1 MPCPHR
7 TRVARLGLPVLLT
20 GALTAAT
27 SLAAPADA
35 VDRARALFAQAESD
49 EDGERW
55 SEALEKLRAVAQV
68 KLTAGVRYH
77 IALCEEHLGQ
87 LARALGD
94 YREAEDQARLE
105 NAQDVLRIVGNQVA
119 ALDPR
124 VPRLTIRVV
133 PVGSEVTI
141 KLDGEPIANA
151 PMGGAMPVDP
161 GVHYVVAAAPD
172 RTPAASA
179 VTLHAYESR
188 VLELTLEEAPRE
200 AAPSPLRSASS
211 VPPMPAPTPTS
222 PSAAIVATALAV
234 VLAGGGVGA
243 FLIADAEHDNAV
255 RTCSQLVDP
264 APDACDW
271 LKNRVRAWDFA
282 AAGAWGGALIAAT
295 TALVLWS
302 KPHGEAPT
310 QAAVAAA
317 VALVLGPTA
326 LGVRGRF

>member
-7 TRVARLGLPVLLT
+7 TRVARLGLPVVLT
-20 GALTAAT
+20 GALTAST
-27 SLAAPADA
+27 SLAAPADS
-35 VDRARALFAQAESD
+35 VDRARILFAEAESD

-105 NAQDVLRIVGNQVA
+105 NAQDVLRIVGKQVA

-133 PVGSEVTI
+133 PAGNEVTV
-141 KLDGEPIANA
+141 KLDGAPIAIA
-151 PMGGAMPVDP
+151 PIHGAVPVDP
-161 GVHYVVAAAPD
+161 GTHYVVATTPDHAA
-172 RTPAASA
+172 AASA
-179 VTLHAYESR
+179 VTLQAYESR
-188 VLELTLEEAPRE
+188 VIVLTLGEAPRE
-200 AAPSPLRSASS
+200 AAPMPPSRPRSASIAAS
-211 VPPMPAPTPTS
+211 TPNPTPTS
-222 PSAAIVATALAV
+222 PGAAIGATALAIA
-234 VLAGGGVGA
+234 LAGGGAAA
-243 FLIADAEHDNAV
+243 FLIAGAEHDNAV
-255 RTCSQLVDP
+255 RTCPQLVP

-295 TALVLWS
+295 TALVLWAKRS
-302 KPHGEAPT
+302 GEGPT
-310 QAAVAAA
+310 KVA
-317 VALVLGPTA
+317 VALVLAPTA